1 VLCPEYASRP
11 SLAAICHGSPV
22 TAKLIYVEVAENLH
36 RDVLSSPSSR
46 QVRST
51 ADTSVA

>member
-1 VLCPEYASRP
+1 LLGFDPP
-11 SLAAICHGSPV
+11 IQDILDHGSPV
-22 TAKLIYVEVAENLH
+22 TTKLIYVEVAEDLH